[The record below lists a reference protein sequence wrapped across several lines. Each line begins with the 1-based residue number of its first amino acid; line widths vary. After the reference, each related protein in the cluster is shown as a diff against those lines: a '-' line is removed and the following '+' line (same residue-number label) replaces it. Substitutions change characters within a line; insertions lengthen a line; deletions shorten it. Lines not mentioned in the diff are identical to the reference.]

1 MPDINVELA
10 VSIERLGRF
19 WVKVKEYV
27 DSKAGISG
35 ATGAEFA
42 QKSIESLP
50 DTIYTATSTDG
61 VTYTVTVPGVTEL
74 YAGLRIYVK
83 FSRTTAT
90 TQPKLNVNG
99 LGDKGIRQPLGTNS
113 MSTVAGYNNTWISSG
128 CPIVLTYTGTL
139 WKTEHQRTSAAN
151 MYGTVKVESGG
162 TGANNAADA
171 LTNLGAVS
179 RTEFESEIAR
189 LEALINGG
197 N

>member
-1 MPDINVELA
+1 MPAISLENL
-10 VSIERLGRF
+10 SRFLG
-19 WVKVKEYV
+19 KVKAYV

-42 QKSIESLP
+42 LKSIESLP
-50 DTIYTATSTDG
+50 DTIYTATSDDG
-61 VTYTVTVPGVTEL
+61 VTYTVTVPGVTQL

-113 MSTVAGYNNTWISSG
+113 MSTVAGYNNTWISAG

-179 RTEFESEIAR
+179 RTEFEQEIAR

>member
-1 MPDINVELA
+1 MPAISLENL
-10 VSIERLGRF
+10 SRFLG
-19 WVKVKEYV
+19 KVKAYV

-113 MSTVAGYNNTWISSG
+113 MSTVAGYNNTWISAN
-128 CPIVLTYTGTL
+128 CPITLTYTGTL

-162 TGANNAADA
+162 TGATTAADA
-171 LTNLGAVS
+171 LTNLGAASLEYVQ
-179 RTEFESEIAR
+179 SEIAR

>member
-1 MPDINVELA
+1 MSAISLENL
-10 VSIERLGRF
+10 SRFLG
-19 WVKVKEYV
+19 KVKAYV

-50 DTIYTATSTDG
+50 DTIYTATSNDG

-74 YAGLRIYVK
+74 YVGLRIYVK

-113 MSTVAGYNNTWISSG
+113 MSTVAGYNNTWISAG

-179 RTEFESEIAR
+179 KAEFDSTIAELR
-189 LEALINGG
+189 SLINGG